1 MFFEVSHVKI
11 ENLELDAAVTWSTAR
26 DYKHSNNDYDVLVE
40 SHAINI
46 QDVLRTVRDLR
57 PTTMR
62 RRWRWST

>member
-46 QDVLRTVRDLR
+46 QGTSYVPFGTYDLQR
-57 PTTMR
+57 
-62 RRWRWST
+62 